1 MPFFGG
7 PSYSFFLSEGLSLP
21 LLSGG
26 FFLSGSS
33 GGLLLLPLL
42 ALELVRSRSSRLDV
56 AELLPLFL
64 LCELRELLELLRWF
78 FSPELP
84 VLLVLLLLAP
94 LALLVLEELVGPELC
109 VLLLLLSL
117 LFVLVVPV
125 ELLEALELL
134 ELLLELLLLLLPEL
148 LLEPPLPELL
158 LDLLLLEL
166 LLELLLLE
174 LLLLELL
181 LLELLLLELLLE
193 LLLLLGFKLY
203 PSLGALFRSSFAPD
217 CARSF
222 CCFSSASF
230 FFLVN
235 CASRVLSISNAML
248 SSSRI
253 AACLALFFSNSPS
266 SNLSLLAFF
275 LSLRVSLSAANPAC
289 SFLSIACMLIMV
301 ASNFSFSI
309 CIALCRVYSLSCALC
324 AK

>member
-1 MPFFGG
+1 
-7 PSYSFFLSEGLSLP
+7 
-21 LLSGG
+21 
-26 FFLSGSS
+26 
-33 GGLLLLPLL
+33 
-42 ALELVRSRSSRLDV
+42 V

-181 LLELLLLELLLE
+181 LLELLLELLLLELLLELLLLE

-248 SSSRI
+248 SSNRI
-253 AACLALFFSNSPS
+253 AACLALFLSNSPS
-266 SNLSLLAFF
+266 STLSLLAFF

-289 SFLSIACMLIMV
+289 SFLSIACMLVMV

>member
-1 MPFFGG
+1 
-7 PSYSFFLSEGLSLP
+7 
-21 LLSGG
+21 
-26 FFLSGSS
+26 
-33 GGLLLLPLL
+33 
-42 ALELVRSRSSRLDV
+42 V
-56 AELLPLFL
+56 AELLSLFL

-174 LLLLELL
+174 LLL
-181 LLELLLLELLLE
+181 ELLLLELLLE

-248 SSSRI
+248 SSNRI
-253 AACLALFFSNSPS
+253 AACLALFLSNSPS
-266 SNLSLLAFF
+266 STLSLLAFF

-289 SFLSIACMLIMV
+289 SFLSIACMLVMV

>member
-1 MPFFGG
+1 
-7 PSYSFFLSEGLSLP
+7 
-21 LLSGG
+21 
-26 FFLSGSS
+26 
-33 GGLLLLPLL
+33 
-42 ALELVRSRSSRLDV
+42 V

-166 LLELLLLE
+166 LLLE
-174 LLLLELL
+174 L

-248 SSSRI
+248 SSNRI

-266 SNLSLLAFF
+266 SNLSLFAFF

-289 SFLSIACMLIMV
+289 SFLSIACMLVMV